1 IPSDRARARDGR
13 LAGPWFLAPR
23 GLRASPT
30 RSFVVTLTFRVLTP
44 MISTRPPRVQGAPA
58 KRARRPVAAGRG
70 PHAPVL
76 RRGGAGAGPGGGGAR
91 PCSAARE
98 HARREA
104 GGRARAGRGRRG
116 RRGRRAAAH
125 GGTAAR
131 RHGEGPAPRE
141 VRALRQQ

>member
-1 IPSDRARARDGR
+1 SDRARARDGR

-70 PHAPVL
+70 ERAPVL
-76 RRGGAGAGPGGGGAR
+76 RRGAAGPVTAAGAPGRSQPRANTRAGPRASVSPRGG
-91 PCSAARE
+91 
-98 HARREA
+98 
-104 GGRARAGRGRRG
+104 AGRGAAG
-116 RRGRRAAAH
+116 RRAAAAH
-125 GGTAAR
+125 GGTAK
-131 RHGEGPAPRE
+131 GPHPG
-141 VRALRQQ
+141 